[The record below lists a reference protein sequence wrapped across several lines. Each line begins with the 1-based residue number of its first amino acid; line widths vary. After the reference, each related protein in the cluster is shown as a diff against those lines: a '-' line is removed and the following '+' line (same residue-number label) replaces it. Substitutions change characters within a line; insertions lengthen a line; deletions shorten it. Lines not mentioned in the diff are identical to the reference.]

1 MTWSWSGG
9 GEGGTATRVGRRN
22 DRVGDDDLG
31 SKDNVPIG
39 AREALSVGELGEESR
54 LDFILVYGVEVGPFS
69 CLSPLWSPSSL

>member
-1 MTWSWSGG
+1 MGKT
-9 GEGGTATRVGRRN
+9 N

-54 LDFILVYGVEVGPFS
+54 LDFILVYCVQGTFLMSLTSVES
-69 CLSPLWSPSSL
+69 

>member
-1 MTWSWSGG
+1 MSWSWSGG
-9 GEGGTATRVGRRN
+9 GEGGTATRVGKRN

-54 LDFILVYGVEVGPFS
+54 LDFILVYGMEVTFFMSLTSVES
-69 CLSPLWSPSSL
+69 

>member
-1 MTWSWSGG
+1 MGK
-9 GEGGTATRVGRRN
+9 RN

-54 LDFILVYGVEVGPFS
+54 LDFILVYGVQGTFFM
-69 CLSPLWSPSSL
+69 SLTSVES

>member
-1 MTWSWSGG
+1 MLLVSWSWSVG
-9 GEGGTATRVGRRN
+9 GEGGTATRVGKRN

-54 LDFILVYGVEVGPFS
+54 LDFILVYCVQGTFFMSLTSVES
-69 CLSPLWSPSSL
+69 

>member
-1 MTWSWSGG
+1 MGK
-9 GEGGTATRVGRRN
+9 RN

-54 LDFILVYGVEVGPFS
+54 LDFILVYCVEVTFFM
-69 CLSPLWSPSSL
+69 SLTSVES

>member
-1 MTWSWSGG
+1 MTWSWSVG

-54 LDFILVYGVEVGPFS
+54 LDFILVYGMEVTFFMSLTSVES
-69 CLSPLWSPSSL
+69 

>member
-1 MTWSWSGG
+1 MGK
-9 GEGGTATRVGRRN
+9 RN

-54 LDFILVYGVEVGPFS
+54 LDFILVYGMEVTFFMSLTSVES
-69 CLSPLWSPSSL
+69 

>member
-1 MTWSWSGG
+1 MLLLSWSWSGV

-54 LDFILVYGVEVGPFS
+54 LDFILVYCVEGSFFMYLTSVES
-69 CLSPLWSPSSL
+69 

>member
-1 MTWSWSGG
+1 M
-9 GEGGTATRVGRRN
+9 GRRN

-54 LDFILVYGVEVGPFS
+54 LDFILVYGMEVTFFMSLTSVES
-69 CLSPLWSPSSL
+69 